1 MLKGRNDSDKAKDKR
16 DMMVEV
22 LLRQGFNLSTLGE
35 DGSLRCRNPRP

>member
-1 MLKGRNDSDKAKDKR
+1 MLKGRNDSDRAKDKR

-35 DGSLRCRNPRP
+35 DNSLRCSKPRP